1 MKNFWRLCFVLLADK
16 LLRNGQRR
24 LGGAS
29 PPSLL
34 GKGRNCDF
42 FFSSRCCSISQPA
55 PGGIG
60 AHTEEMPRNISVS
73 NSRSS
78 FCFRFYF
85 FSLTSNSL
93 ALSEEE
99 KKRERE
105 KKKIQKVVC
114 FFFKQKKR
122 TYKLPYQLASQG
134 CQTHLAPKET
144 QKKKQTQKN
153 QNPKFIFIT
162 AKVFFSWSL
171 HPGLVWMSVFDFGF
185 DFVKGR
191 GAGVGILGF
200 GGLGQEE
207 TFRSFLT
214 GGQHPGWAMW
224 SAARPYGPQHHIQ
237 KPQSA

>member
-105 KKKIQKVVC
+105 REKIQKVVC
-114 FFFKQKKR
+114 FSFKQKKR

-144 QKKKQTQKN
+144 QKKKSKLKKIKI
-153 QNPKFIFIT
+153 QNLFLSLPKY
-162 AKVFFSWSL
+162 FFHGLSTLGWFGCQSL
-171 HPGLVWMSVFDFGF
+171 ILVLILSRGG
-185 DFVKGR
+185 GR
-191 GAGVGILGF
+191 VSGYWDLV
-200 GGLGQEE
+200 
-207 TFRSFLT
+207 
-214 GGQHPGWAMW
+214 GWAKK
-224 SAARPYGPQHHIQ
+224 
-237 KPQSA
+237 KPFVPF